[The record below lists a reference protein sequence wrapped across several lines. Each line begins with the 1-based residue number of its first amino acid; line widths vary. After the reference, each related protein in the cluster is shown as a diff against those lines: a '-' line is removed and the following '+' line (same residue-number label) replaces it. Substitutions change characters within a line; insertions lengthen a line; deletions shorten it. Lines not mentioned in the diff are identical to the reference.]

1 MFEQI
6 IGNEPNK
13 KYLEKAL
20 LENRLGQTV
29 LFSGMEGIGKSLFA
43 GEVASQIL
51 KGNRF
56 DFHAFSPEGK
66 SGLYSIETIR
76 EMIDL
81 DRAAPFSGNAKV
93 FVLEDVD
100 QMLPASANALL
111 KTLEEPSSHST
122 FLLITSKIQRILPT
136 ILSRCTVLHF
146 YPIPYDSIA
155 SFLKNKG
162 LPLSLAKIAHGS
174 IGRALQWE
182 IGEQIKAQ
190 LFPLLGASRSFP
202 ELNEQLGTIIT
213 FIEESKEED
222 VRSYQRKVQW
232 LFELLRMWYR
242 DQQALQ
248 MGLSSDLLFFPDL
261 KKGDFLDP
269 RFEQKLEDSLL
280 AYYRNIKLSSS
291 LLPIFLTE

>member
-111 KTLEEPSSHST
+111 KTL
-122 FLLITSKIQRILPT
+122 
-136 ILSRCTVLHF
+136 
-146 YPIPYDSIA
+146 
-155 SFLKNKG
+155 
-162 LPLSLAKIAHGS
+162 
-174 IGRALQWE
+174 
-182 IGEQIKAQ
+182 
-190 LFPLLGASRSFP
+190 
-202 ELNEQLGTIIT
+202 
-213 FIEESKEED
+213 
-222 VRSYQRKVQW
+222 
-232 LFELLRMWYR
+232 
-242 DQQALQ
+242 
-248 MGLSSDLLFFPDL
+248 
-261 KKGDFLDP
+261 
-269 RFEQKLEDSLL
+269 
-280 AYYRNIKLSSS
+280 
-291 LLPIFLTE
+291 